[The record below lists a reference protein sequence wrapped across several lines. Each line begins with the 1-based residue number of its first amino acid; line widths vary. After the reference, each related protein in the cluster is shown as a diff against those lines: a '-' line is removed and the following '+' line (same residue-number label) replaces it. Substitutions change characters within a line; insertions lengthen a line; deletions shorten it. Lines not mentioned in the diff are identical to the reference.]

1 MRALKMN
8 TIKDLLEQKQYTQV
22 QTPLILN
29 YTQAIPFMTT
39 ATQQSQV
46 KLQGPSGEMLT
57 LRGDSTIALV
67 IGDVMKS
74 LDQLDSESTVRLFY
88 DESNFSHDFEKR
100 VISEVRQVGVE
111 VIEKSSIGGTPSIG
125 PNPSI
130 GQTQNNTFSEAF
142 NLAINIAQRL
152 CGSDIRIE
160 VSHATGLK
168 TVITNLV
175 KGDEKKRDAL
185 MYYLNRKNIR
195 EAVKILSDTELG
207 TSAKQVVERLLTM
220 PSKLDA
226 YIAEV
231 APYKA
236 FEPINQWLLNIRAK
250 SDGLNFDPSLI
261 VDKPYYTGET
271 FVIYDTKRHM
281 SLITGGTY
289 RFDTYGISGCGFSIR
304 DGGMVTV

>member
-1 MRALKMN
+1 MN
-8 TIKDLLEQKQYTQV
+8 TIKALLEEKQYTQV
-22 QTPLILN
+22 HTPLILN

-74 LDQLDSESTVRLFY
+74 LDQLDPESTVRVFY
-88 DESNFSHDFEKR
+88 DEANFSHDFEKR

-130 GQTQNNTFSEAF
+130 GQAQPNAFSEAF
-142 NLAINIAQRL
+142 NLAIDIAQKL

-168 TVITNLV
+168 TVISNLV
-175 KGDEKKRDAL
+175 NGDEKKQDAL
-185 MYYLNRKNIR
+185 MYYLNRKNSR
-195 EAVKILSDTELG
+195 EAVKILNDTDLG
-207 TSAKQVVERLLTM
+207 ASAKQVVERLLTL
-220 PSKLDA
+220 PCELDA

-231 APYKA
+231 APYEA
-236 FEPINQWLLNIRAK
+236 FEPINQWLLNVRTTTEA
-250 SDGLNFDPSLI
+250 LNFDPSLI

-281 SLITGGTY
+281 TLITGGTY

-304 DGGMVTV
+304 EGGTVTV

>member
-1 MRALKMN
+1 MRTLNLN
-8 TIKDLLEQKQYTQV
+8 TIKALLEEKQYTQV
-22 QTPLILN
+22 HTPLILN

-74 LDQLDSESTVRLFY
+74 FDQLDTESTVHLFY
-88 DESNFSHDFEKR
+88 DEANFCHDFDKR

-111 VIEKSSIGGTPSIG
+111 VIEKSK
-125 PNPSI
+125 
-130 GQTQNNTFSEAF
+130 TQNNTFSEAF
-142 NLAINIAQRL
+142 NLAIDIAQRL

-168 TVITNLV
+168 TVISNLV
-175 KGDEKKRDAL
+175 NGDEKKRDAL

-195 EAVKILSDTELG
+195 EAVKILCDTDLG
-207 TSAKQVVERLLTM
+207 ASAKQVVERLLTM
-220 PSKLDA
+220 PSELDA

-231 APYKA
+231 APYEA
-236 FEPINQWLLNIRAK
+236 FEPINQWLLNVRAT
-250 SDGLNFDPSLI
+250 SDALNFDPSLI

-281 SLITGGTY
+281 TLITGGTY

>member
-1 MRALKMN
+1 MRTLNLN
-8 TIKDLLEQKQYTQV
+8 TIKALLEEKQYTQV
-22 QTPLILN
+22 HTPLILN

-74 LDQLDSESTVRLFY
+74 FDQLDTESNVRLFY
-88 DESNFSHDFEKR
+88 DEANFSHDFEKR

-111 VIEKSSIGGTPSIG
+111 VVEKSSTQSIG
-125 PNPSI
+125 SKSSI
-130 GQTQNNTFSEAF
+130 GQTQNNTFTEAF
-142 NLAINIAQRL
+142 NLAIDIAQRL

-168 TVITNLV
+168 TVISNLV
-175 KGDEKKRDAL
+175 NGDEKKRDAL

-195 EAVKILSDTELG
+195 EAVKILCDTDLG
-207 TSAKQVVERLLTM
+207 ASAKQVVERLLTM
-220 PSKLDA
+220 PSELDA

-231 APYKA
+231 APYEA
-236 FEPINQWLLNIRAK
+236 FEPINQWLLNVRAT
-250 SDGLNFDPSLI
+250 SNALNFDPSLI

-281 SLITGGTY
+281 TLITGGTY

-304 DGGMVTV
+304 DGGMVTI

>member
-1 MRALKMN
+1 MSALNLN
-8 TIKDLLEQKQYTQV
+8 TIKALLEEKQYTQV
-22 QTPLILN
+22 YTPLILN

-74 LDQLDSESTVRLFY
+74 FDQFDNESNVRLFY
-88 DESNFSHDFEKR
+88 DEANFSHDFEKR
-100 VISEVRQVGVE
+100 VINEVRQVGVE
-111 VIEKSSIGGTPSIG
+111 VIEKLPKKSIGSKS
-125 PNPSI
+125 SI

-142 NLAINIAQRL
+142 NLAILIAERL

-168 TVITNLV
+168 TVISNLV
-175 KGDEKKRDAL
+175 KGDDKKQNAL
-185 MYYLNRKNIR
+185 VYYLNRKNIR
-195 EAVKILSDTELG
+195 EAVKILSDTDLG
-207 TSAKQVVERLLTM
+207 LSAQQVVERLLTM
-220 PSKLDA
+220 PSELDA

-231 APYKA
+231 APYEA
-236 FEPINQWLLNIRAK
+236 FEPINQWLLNVRANA
-250 SDGLNFDPSLI
+250 DGLNFDPSLNI
-261 VDKPYYTGET
+261 DKPYYTGET

-281 SLITGGTY
+281 TLITGGTY

-304 DGGMVTV
+304 DGGTVTV

>member
-1 MRALKMN
+1 MSALNMN
-8 TIKDLLEQKQYTQV
+8 TIKALLEEKQYTQV
-22 QTPLILN
+22 HTPLILN

-67 IGDVMKS
+67 IGDVMKPF
-74 LDQLDSESTVRLFY
+74 DQLDSESTVRLYY
-88 DESNFSHDFEKR
+88 DEANFSHDFDKR

-111 VIEKSSIGGTPSIG
+111 VIEKSK
-125 PNPSI
+125 
-130 GQTQNNTFSEAF
+130 TQSNTFSEAF
-142 NLAINIAQRL
+142 DLAIDIAQKL

-168 TVITNLV
+168 TVISNLV
-175 KGDEKKRDAL
+175 KGDEKKQDAL
-185 MYYLNRKNIR
+185 MYYLNRKNSR
-195 EAVKILSDTELG
+195 EAVKILSDTDLG
-207 TSAKQVVERLLTM
+207 LSAKQVVERLLTM
-220 PSKLDA
+220 PSELDA

-231 APYKA
+231 APYEA
-236 FEPINQWLLNIRAK
+236 FAPINQWLLNVRAK
-250 SDGLNFDPSLI
+250 ADGLNFDPSLI
-261 VDKPYYTGET
+261 IDKPYYTGET
-271 FVIYDTKRHM
+271 FVIYDTKRHVT
-281 SLITGGTY
+281 LITGGTY